1 LGSDASGVDRVA
13 SFKPESEKEKMRI
26 QVSKKKIRDDFV
38 KKIEELSGQKLL
50 ACYQCGKCSAGCPAV
65 GEMDILP
72 NQVIRYA
79 QLGFKEELLEAR
91 SVWVCASCY
100 TCNVRCPKGI
110 KIAEVME
117 AVRQILLRKRKD
129 HVEIPRLSA
138 EDKAS
143 VPAIA
148 LISNFRKFTS

>member
-1 LGSDASGVDRVA
+1 
-13 SFKPESEKEKMRI
+13 MRTNI
-26 QVSKKKIRDDFV
+26 SRNKSRDDFV
-38 KKIEELSGQKLL
+38 KKIEEISGQNLL

-72 NQVIRYA
+72 NQIIRYI
-79 QLGFKEELLEAR
+79 QLGFKDELLESR

-117 AVRQILLRKRKD
+117 AVRQVLLRKRKN
-129 HVEIPRLSA
+129 HVEVSKLSD
-138 EDKAS
+138 EEKAS

>member
-1 LGSDASGVDRVA
+1 
-13 SFKPESEKEKMRI
+13 MRTNI
-26 QVSKKKIRDDFV
+26 SRNKIHDDFV
-38 KKIEELSGQKLL
+38 KKIEEISGQNLL

-72 NQVIRYA
+72 NQIIRYI
-79 QLGFKEELLEAR
+79 QLGFKDELLESK

-117 AVRQILLRKRKD
+117 AVRQVLLRKRKD
-129 HVEIPRLSA
+129 HIEIPKLSA
-138 EDKAS
+138 EAKAS

>member
-1 LGSDASGVDRVA
+1 MKTTLSR
-13 SFKPESEKEKMRI
+13 
-26 QVSKKKIRDDFV
+26 QKIRADFV
-38 KKIEELSGQKLL
+38 RKVEELSGQKLL

-65 GEMDILP
+65 SEMDILP

-79 QLGFKEELLEAR
+79 QLGMKDELLAAK

-117 AVRQILLRKRKD
+117 AVRQVLLRRRRDRIDVRK
-129 HVEIPRLSA
+129 LTA
-138 EDKAS
+138 EERAG

-148 LISNFRKFTS
+148 LISSLRKYTS

>member
-1 LGSDASGVDRVA
+1 
-13 SFKPESEKEKMRI
+13 
-26 QVSKKKIRDDFV
+26 
-38 KKIEELSGQKLL
+38 
-50 ACYQCGKCSAGCPAV
+50 
-65 GEMDILP
+65 MDILP

-79 QLGFKEELLEAR
+79 QLGMKDELLAAK

-117 AVRQILLRKRKD
+117 AVRQVLLRRRRDRVDVRK
-129 HVEIPRLSA
+129 LTA
-138 EDKAS
+138 EERAG

-148 LISNFRKFTS
+148 LISSLRKYTS